1 VEPSTLHSSLAALGD
16 QCRYLRDLG
25 LEHLRV
31 LQAENTGLIQQVE
44 VLSAEQQASTSV
56 VQQLRNSLVQAENQA
71 VAADRRAA
79 KLSDQLSDQ
88 QETLAAGQS
97 ALRSEIKSLA
107 KDLEDKTRD
116 NERLRQL
123 VSDHVTQYDQLC
135 SQSRLADGAIQA
147 LQQRT
152 SELEH
157 QLNVKTESLAQAE
170 QSREELQRCADE
182 HRLQGE
188 ARSTELAQLRQE
200 LASVSGEKGA
210 LQQRSAE
217 LEHLLNAKSEALT
230 QAEQTRND
238 YQKHSADLQHQLTTR
253 TAELKQLR
261 DDLASVRGE
270 KDALQQHIVELEH
283 LLKAKA
289 EALTQAQ
296 QTCNNHQKHAEELQ
310 QELLFSTAEAEK
322 ELSCQREAYAEAASA
337 INELK
342 LQVVAHDQRLS
353 AASQRI
359 EFLSL
364 QRSELQEELEEA
376 YLADREKQQQLN
388 SSEEQAAN
396 FCSQLH
402 AAIQAHECQND
413 RIAELQRTLS
423 IKDERLNEIKGRSE
437 DQTRQLETLHS
448 RNELLQLQVHEL
460 QDELEQAF
468 LLTHDQQRPAL
479 DTALSSQP
487 ADLAQA
493 PSQPVSASHVINN
506 HRSRLL
512 TTH

>member
-1 VEPSTLHSSLAALGD
+1 MEPSSLHNSLAALGD

-31 LQAENTGLIQQVE
+31 LQAENAGLIQQVE

-56 VQQLRNSLVQAENQA
+56 VQQLRKSLAQTENRA

-79 KLSDQLSDQ
+79 ELSDQLSDQ

-107 KDLEDKTRD
+107 KQLEDKTRD

-182 HRLQGE
+182 HRLQEE
-188 ARSTELAQLRQE
+188 ARSDELAQLRQE

-210 LQQRSAE
+210 IQQRSTE
-217 LEHLLNAKSEALT
+217 LEHLLKAKAQALT
-230 QAEQTRND
+230 QSEQTRND
-238 YQKHSADLQHQLTTR
+238 YQKHSADLQHQLSTR

-261 DDLASVRGE
+261 DNLASVSGE
-270 KDALQQHIVELEH
+270 KDALQQHIVELKH
-283 LLKAKA
+283 LL
-289 EALTQAQ
+289 EAQSESLSQAQ
-296 QTCNNHQKHAEELQ
+296 QTCNNHQKHVEELQ
-310 QELLFSTAEAEK
+310 QKLLVSTAEAEK
-322 ELSCQREAYAEAASA
+322 ELSGQREAYAEATSA
-337 INELK
+337 INELN
-342 LQVVAHDQRLS
+342 LQVVASDKRLS
-353 AASQRI
+353 AASQSI

-364 QRSELQEELEEA
+364 QRSELQEELEEI

-388 SSEEQAAN
+388 RLEEQAAN
-396 FCSQLH
+396 FRSQLD
-402 AAIQAHECQND
+402 AAIQARDRQND
-413 RIAELQRTLS
+413 RVAELQRMLPL
-423 IKDERLNEIKGRSE
+423 KDALLNEIKERCK

-460 QDELEQAF
+460 QDELEQTF
-468 LLTHDQQRPAL
+468 LLAHGQQPPEL
-479 DTALSSQP
+479 GTALSSQP
-487 ADLAQA
+487 PDMVQA
-493 PSQPVSASHVINN
+493 PSQQVSTSHVINN